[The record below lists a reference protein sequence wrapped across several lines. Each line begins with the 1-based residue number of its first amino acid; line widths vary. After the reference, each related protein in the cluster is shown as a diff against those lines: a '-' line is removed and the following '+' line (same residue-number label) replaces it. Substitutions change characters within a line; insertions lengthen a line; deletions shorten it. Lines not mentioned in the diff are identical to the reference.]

1 MHLDYRVSRKTEFLL
16 ALGMVLLL
24 WGPGVLQSGSDPVVR
39 PSRAEAAYIETPG
52 ELSPCIRDILPLPE
66 PEASAYDQ
74 YAAFQVTVTGY
85 SSTPEETDDTPGIT
99 AAGTP
104 ARAGIIALSQD
115 MLREYTPGAP
125 FSYHDR
131 VEIPGLGQFRVE
143 DTMHPRWTRRA
154 DVWFGSR
161 AEAFSWGIRSR
172 RLYRLPDDPSA
183 DLPLPG
189 PVEVAA
195 SFGKANFQ

>member
-1 MHLDYRVSRKTEFLL
+1 MKLTYRVDRKTEFLL
-16 ALGMVLLL
+16 ALGLVGLL
-24 WGPGVLQSGSDPVVR
+24 WGPGIFQSGSDPVVR
-39 PSRAEAAYIETPG
+39 PTRAEAAYIATLAEF
-52 ELSPCIRDILPLPE
+52 SPCAVDVLPLPDTT
-66 PEASAYDQ
+66 PTYDR

-85 SSTPEETDDTPGIT
+85 SSTVAETDDTPGIT

-161 AEAFSWGIRSR
+161 QEALAWGVRSR
-172 RLYRLPDDPSA
+172 RLFRLPDDPSR